1 MSGIDDWEPSPP
13 PPRRSARPSAGLS
26 ATTTAA
32 VARPAASPLGML
44 GRRRAQREERNTLT
58 KFQRMVI
65 PHALMGAGEATM
77 AVALAGSSFISV
89 TPDAAR
95 SKVLLFLT
103 ISMAPFAVVAPL
115 IGPVIDRMRGGR
127 RLVVQIAA
135 AGRAIITFLMIR
147 HLDSFLLFPEVFAA
161 LVLAKTYTVSKA
173 ALVPSVVGSDQELVE
188 ANSKLGI
195 ISGLAGFVAAIPAG
209 IIYKGMSAFHS
220 ATPAAKGSVLRSG
233 IVEQVSGPKATLCF
247 TMLVFIAA
255 FVAATR
261 LPREA
266 IADHGQSVEAK
277 EELSTVAVRLASSGM
292 AFLRAS
298 VGFLF
303 FEMLF
308 YVRRTG
314 ASIGWVG
321 AGLAAAS
328 VATMLGNAVGPRL
341 RRRVREELMLIG
353 ALGLAAVA
361 GISTALAPGLLTS
374 VVLMATVNGSAAVGK
389 LAFDSIVQRDAPEA
403 NQGQA
408 FAQFETKFQLAWV
421 GAGII
426 PVLLSISLPISF
438 IIVGVLAAFAGATYL
453 ISMRRLQL
461 GQPLPTTMSE
471 RVRRQAKSM
480 AAKRAARAA
489 AAARVERE
497 AAGDAPTRRPARRR
511 ARGDA
516 ADDDLYGGSGTGLGD
531 DPDEGLDDDP
541 DDGLDEDWDP
551 PAPRRSSFAP
561 PSSPSSSPSLA
572 APQPRRRLDPPGDN
586 RRLPPPSL

>member
-1 MSGIDDWEPSPP
+1 
-13 PPRRSARPSAGLS
+13 
-26 ATTTAA
+26 
-32 VARPAASPLGML
+32 ML
-44 GRRRAQREERNTLT
+44 GKRRAHREQHSTLT

-135 AGRAIITFLMIR
+135 AGRAIVTLLMIR
-147 HLDSFLLFPEVFAA
+147 HLDSVLLFPEVFAA

-195 ISGLAGFVAAIPAG
+195 ISGLSGFAAAIPAG
-209 IIYKGMSAFHS
+209 IIYKGVSAFHS
-220 ATPAAKGSVLRSG
+220 VTPSAPGSLLHRG
-233 IVEQVSGPKATLCF
+233 IVEQVSGPKAALCL
-247 TMLVFIAA
+247 TMVIFAAA
-255 FVAATR
+255 FFAATR

-266 IADHGQSVEAK
+266 IADHSQSTEAM

-292 AFLRAS
+292 AILRAS

-303 FEMLF
+303 FQLLF
-308 YVRRTG
+308 YVRRHD

-321 AGLAAAS
+321 AGLAASS

-341 RRRVREELMLIG
+341 RRQLREELMLIG
-353 ALGLAAVA
+353 ALILAAVA
-361 GISTALAPGLLTS
+361 GLSTALAAGLFTS
-374 VVLMATVNGSAAVGK
+374 VVLMAAVNGSAAIGK

-421 GAGII
+421 GAGIV
-426 PVLLSISLPISF
+426 PVLLSITLPISF
-438 IIVGVLAAFAGATYL
+438 LVVGVLASFAAVTYL
-453 ISMRRLQL
+453 VSMRRLQL
-461 GQPLPTTMSE
+461 GQPLPTTMTE

-480 AAKRAARAA
+480 AAQRRAAKEAA
-489 AAARVERE
+489 AS
-497 AAGDAPTRRPARRR
+497 
-511 ARGDA
+511 RGDQ
-516 ADDDLYGGSGTGLGD
+516 S
-531 DPDEGLDDDP
+531 P
-541 DDGLDEDWDP
+541 
-551 PAPRRSSFAP
+551 FAP
-561 PSSPSSSPSLA
+561 PPTTTTTKPATPGRSNP
-572 APQPRRRLDPPGDN
+572 PQGELPVGRK
-586 RRLPPPSL
+586 LPPPSL